1 MSSFLA
7 RPSLT
12 RARSMSIGCQS
23 RRELLWPCRPSLSSR
38 KQASAR
44 PIFSQSLVMVSLP
57 SSVNCSKKPS
67 PGIILAWR
75 LTLGPAMHGQRRV
88 WHTYRL
94 VAGSEWGC
102 PALPPSFFGKKFWRV
117 SWLFLKFSKFLDST
131 SPSTIMSAS
140 IPQPNVVVGLASSIP
155 AGPARCARGKPKS
168 FSTRLRTGSVCVRP
182 SEKSAKVRSIP
193 LVVAAVCLRASAI
206 CCTVN

>member
-38 KQASAR
+38 TQASAR

-117 SWLFLKFSKFLDST
+117 SWLFLKFSKVFGQHQPIHHHVSLNSST
-131 SPSTIMSAS
+131 KCGCRLGVVDTGRPS
-140 IPQPNVVVGLASSIP
+140 
-155 AGPARCARGKPKS
+155 
-168 FSTRLRTGSVCVRP
+168 SVCQR
-182 SEKSAKVRSIP
+182 EAKKF
-193 LVVAAVCLRASAI
+193 
-206 CCTVN
+206 